1 MTSDLKLDVDKFIIN
16 FKTDLFYTEDHIW
29 IKKEKQKFILGLTDF
44 GQLRSGDIVFF
55 QFLIKGGFLRE
66 QGIIAVYE
74 TIKATL
80 DVITP
85 IDSEILEINSQL
97 EKQTELINKDP
108 YGEGWIVKLK
118 PIDIKCL
125 NMLLTPNNYY
135 KLVKETIKQTED
147 R

>member
-1 MTSDLKLDVDKFIIN
+1 MTSDLKLHVDKFIIN
-16 FKTDLFYTEDHIW
+16 FKADLVYSEDHIW
-29 IKKEKQKFILGLTDF
+29 IKKGKQNFILGLTDF

-55 QFLIKGGFLRE
+55 QFQNKGGFLRE

-80 DVITP
+80 DIITP

-97 EKQTELINKDP
+97 EKQPELINKDP

-118 PIDIKCL
+118 PTDIKSL
-125 NMLLTPNNYY
+125 NMLLAPNDYY
-135 KLVKETIKQTED
+135 NLVKETIKQTED